1 MFITLSLR
9 AGTVYSIKML
19 LEHQCA
25 FVNYTRKEDC
35 ERAIKCINVCTILI
49 VMTVTFFSFLS
60 RLALQCYLKHLF
72 FQHVDFNLKQRI

>member
-1 MFITLSLR
+1 MCLLPSFSFLSLR

-49 VMTVTFFSFLS
+49 VMTVTDDCSSFTVL
-60 RLALQCYLKHLF
+60 
-72 FQHVDFNLKQRI
+72 